1 MVADPIR
8 VTIQVAEILEGLG
21 VPYLVGGSIASS
33 IFGEPRS
40 TDDVDIVADLHLEH
54 VHPLMSAMEGEF
66 YIDEGAVRKA
76 VQDQAS
82 FNVIHLETVQKVDI
96 FVLRDYP
103 LSQEEMRR
111 RRQLIVTQDPERSL
125 YLATAEDIVLQ
136 KLDWYRLGGG
146 VSDRQW
152 RDVLG
157 VLKVQAERLDRAY
170 LCHWADSLGLSDLL
184 ERALREAGL
193 SEEMP

>member
-1 MVADPIR
+1 MVSDPIR
-8 VTIQVAEILEGLG
+8 VTIRVAEILEGLG

-40 TDDVDIVADLHLEH
+40 TDDVDIVADLYLEH
-54 VHPLMSAMEGEF
+54 VHPLVSAMEGEF
-66 YIDEGAVRKA
+66 YIDEGTVHKA
-76 VQDQAS
+76 VQDRAS

-96 FVLRDYP
+96 FVLRDHP

-111 RRQLIVTQDPERSL
+111 RRQLVVTQAPEQSL
-125 YLATAEDIVLQ
+125 YLATAEDIILQ

-146 VSDRQW
+146 ISDRQW

-157 VLKVQAERLDRAY
+157 VLKVQVGRLDRAY
-170 LCHWADSLGLSDLL
+170 LRHWADSLGLADLL

-193 SEEMP
+193 SEESP

>member
-1 MVADPIR
+1 MIADPIR
-8 VTIQVAEILEGLG
+8 VTIRVAEILDGLG
-21 VPYLVGGSIASS
+21 VSYLVGGSVASS

-54 VHPLMSAMEGEF
+54 VRSLVSAMEGEF
-66 YIDEGAVRKA
+66 YIDEGAVHQA
-76 VQDQAS
+76 VQSRAS
-82 FNVIHLETVQKVDI
+82 FNVIHLETIQKVDI
-96 FVLRDYP
+96 FVLSDHP

-111 RRQLIVTQDPERSL
+111 RRQVVVTQDPEQRL

-136 KLDWYRLGGG
+136 KLEWYRLGGG

-170 LCHWADSLGLSDLL
+170 LRHWADALGLADLL

-193 SEEMP
+193 SEETR